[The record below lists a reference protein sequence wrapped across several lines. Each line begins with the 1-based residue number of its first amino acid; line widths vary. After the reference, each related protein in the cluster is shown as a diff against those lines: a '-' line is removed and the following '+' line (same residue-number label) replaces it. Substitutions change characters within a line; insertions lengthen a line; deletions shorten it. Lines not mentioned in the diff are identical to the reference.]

1 MVYRLCASYSGET
14 LRRIL
19 RSRIY
24 VLDFDG
30 VLVHRFTQFMDWLSA
45 RKELAKAMIEGG
57 FNIEVISKYSDPYDL
72 IKLCYNDL
80 GLHKDF
86 NHLSKILEAFELNAL
101 PKLVIEPK
109 AKGFIEAL
117 ISLGKKVYIS
127 TLQSSSV
134 IESFIR
140 MINLPLKDLVVRA
153 RDSGGRP
160 KPYVDQL
167 TELLKLNE
175 SIVVIGDSCTDG
187 FLARNLSASFIGLD
201 TDGYTYY
208 ELCHVGAIA
217 VFEELNSLLELII
230 DVHNKNSIKH

>member
-1 MVYRLCASYSGET
+1 MVVYRLCASCSDEG
-14 LRRIL
+14 LRRVL

-45 RKELAKAMIEGG
+45 RKELARAMIEGG
-57 FNIEVISKYSDPYDL
+57 FNVEVISRYLDPYDL
-72 IKLCYNDL
+72 IKLCYNEL

-86 NHLSKILEAFELNAL
+86 NYLSKVLEAFELNAL
-101 PKLVIEPK
+101 PKLVIEPT
-109 AKGFIEAL
+109 AKKFIETL
-117 ISLGKKVYIS
+117 TSLGKSIYIS

-134 IESFIR
+134 IKSFTR
-140 MINLPLKDLVVRA
+140 MIDLPLKDLVIRA

-167 TELLKLNE
+167 AELLKLNE

-187 FLARNLSASFIGLD
+187 FLARNLNASFVALD
-201 TDGYTYY
+201 TDGYTYH
-208 ELCHVGAIA
+208 ELCYVGAVA
-217 VFEELNSLLELII
+217 VFDGLNDLLELII
-230 DVHNKNSIKH
+230 EAHENGIN